1 MPENVLTNQ
10 KKRLISRTVFGVPK
24 TRPGG
29 TRIERAKLK
38 TVIYYKVRSD
48 SRWRH
53 MQFEDREAALRCVGR
68 ALGWSETINAVVIKE
83 ASIPAK
89 ALRQAA

>member
-10 KKRLISRTVFGVPK
+10 KKHLISRTVFGVPT

-38 TVIYYKVRSD
+38 AIVYYKVRSD
-48 SRWRH
+48 SRWHH
-53 MQFEDREAALRCVGR
+53 MQFEDREAALLCVGR
-68 ALGWSETINAVVIKE
+68 ALSWSDTIHAVVIKE
-83 ASIPAK
+83 VAIPAK
-89 ALRQAA
+89 ALRLAA